1 MRDQLDVPE
10 GTTGAVVRGV
20 KPGSPAEQAGLQPGD
35 VIVGVGTHAV
45 SNPAEAANMMRKAV
59 DNDHAVALRI
69 MRNGQAL
76 FVGVQVDQDNA
87 G

>member
-1 MRDQLDVPE
+1 M
-10 GTTGAVVRGV
+10 RGV
-20 KPGSPAEQAGLQPGD
+20 QPGSPAETAGLQPGD

-45 SNPAEAANMMRKAV
+45 SNPSEAANAMRKAV
-59 DNDHAVALRI
+59 TNDHAVALRI

-76 FVGVQVDQDNA
+76 FVGVQLDQDNA